1 MNHINF
7 LQNIWIALRETLIHA
22 SWVYLMFV
30 YCVCVGLKASKD
42 SVVQFTKLLI
52 VPALFVYFS
61 LLQILQGFHVTLPVI
76 LVYVCSLFLACFAGF
91 FVARLKEVIVD
102 KEKKLVSL
110 KGSWSTM
117 IMVLLIFFTQF
128 YFGYSISADPQM
140 LQNTTFEYT
149 MLAVSAFVTGLF
161 LGQALCYIYCYRKG
175 PHTPL

>member
-1 MNHINF
+1 M
-7 LQNIWIALRETLIHA
+7 
-22 SWVYLMFV
+22 
-30 YCVCVGLKASKD
+30 
-42 SVVQFTKLLI
+42 
-52 VPALFVYFS
+52 
-61 LLQILQGFHVTLPVI
+61 
-76 LVYVCSLFLACFAGF
+76 
-91 FVARLKEVIVD
+91 ARLKEVIVD